1 MPLKHASLKRANYE
15 KKNVAVLM
23 TCHNRRDKTAGSLH
37 ALFSAALPNSWSIH
51 VVLVDDGSTDGTAEE
66 VANKFNNVEILRGD
80 GSLFWNRGMHWAFAH
95 AMKRDF
101 YFYLWLNDD
110 TILDSDALVKLADTY
125 KDLSA
130 AHGEKIV
137 VVGSTRDEEGRLSY
151 GGSVA
156 QGKLRRFQY
165 RKVWDS
171 SKPVECEVMNG
182 NCALIPRLVAEIIGN
197 LDPVFEHAMG
207 DTDYALRVRRAGGRI
222 FVAPG
227 FVGVCSNNP
236 VTQTFMDKQISL
248 AARFKHI
255 TSRKGL
261 PIKSWLCFTRRHG
274 GILWPLY
281 FAWPYFKTLVR

>member
-1 MPLKHASLKRANYE
+1 MR
-15 KKNVAVLM
+15 VAVLL
-23 TCHNRRDKTAGSLH
+23 TSHNRCEKTLSCLASLY
-37 ALFSAALPNSWSIH
+37 SAIIPHSWSSH
-51 VVLVDDGSTDGTAEE
+51 VIIVDDGSTDGTEIAIR
-66 VANKFNNVEILRGD
+66 AHYPTVEILRGD
-80 GSLFWNRGMHWAFAH
+80 GCLFWNRGMHWAFAH

-101 YFYLWLNDD
+101 DFYLWLNDD
-110 TILDSDALVKLADTY
+110 TVLDSDALVKLADTY
-125 KDLSA
+125 RDLSA
-130 AHGEKIV
+130 AHGEKFV

-182 NCALIPRLVAEIIGN
+182 NCVLIPRLVAEIIGN

-222 FVAPG
+222 FAAPG

>member
-1 MPLKHASLKRANYE
+1 MKI
-15 KKNVAVLM
+15 AVLM
-23 TCHNRRDKTAGSLH
+23 TSHNRRNKTLLCLN
-37 ALFSAALPNSWSIH
+37 ALLNTVMSVDVFFH
-51 VVLVDDGSTDGTAEE
+51 VILVDDGSRDGTSDAVRSLYPSVE
-66 VANKFNNVEILRGD
+66 VLLGD

-101 YFYLWLNDD
+101 DFYLWLNDD
-110 TILDSDALVKLADTY
+110 TILDSDALVKLADTFR
-125 KDLSA
+125 DLSA
-130 AHGEKIV
+130 VYGEKIV
-137 VVGSTRDEEGRLSY
+137 IVGTTRDEDGRLSY

-171 SKPVECEVMNG
+171 AKPVECEVMNG
-182 NCALIPRLVAEIIGN
+182 NCVLIPRRIAEIIGN

-207 DTDYALRVRRAGGRI
+207 DTDYALRVRRAGGRV

-236 VTQTFMDKQISL
+236 VSQTFMDKKISR

-274 GILWPLY
+274 GFLWPLY
-281 FAWPYFKTLVR
+281 FAWPYFKTLIR

>member
-1 MPLKHASLKRANYE
+1 MRI
-15 KKNVAVLM
+15 AVLM
-23 TCHNRRDKTAGSLH
+23 TSHNRREKTLSCLNV
-37 ALFSAALPNSWSIH
+37 LFSAVMPVGALLH
-51 VVLVDDGSTDGTAEE
+51 VILVDDGSNDGTSDA
-66 VANKFNNVEILRGD
+66 VHSLCPSVEILLGD

-101 YFYLWLNDD
+101 DFYLWLNDD
-110 TILDSDALVKLADTY
+110 TILDSDALIKLADTY

-130 AHGEKIV
+130 VHGEKIV

-156 QGKLRRFQY
+156 QGKFRRFQY

-171 SKPVECEVMNG
+171 TRPSECEVMNG
-182 NCALIPRLVAEIIGN
+182 NCVLIPRRVAETIGN

-207 DTDYALRVRRAGGRI
+207 DTDYALRVRRAGGRV

-261 PIKSWLCFTRRHG
+261 PIKSWFCFTRRHG
-274 GILWPLY
+274 GVLWPLY